1 MSARRLL
8 ALLMAAGVAAVLVAA
23 AWPSVRV
30 VVAAVYVAA
39 GVAVGEAF
47 RRAERRE
54 HAAVVGRLEGSLER
68 RISEVATERRRMERL
83 LERLPLAVLLFTP
96 GGLAYA
102 NPAARRLFPAVM
114 EGRSPL
120 RVLTLR
126 ALADAVAE
134 ARESGRTVH
143 LDVERDGRWLSVRAL
158 VTAEGEVALVV
169 TDQTDARRVEAVR
182 RDFVVNASH
191 ELKTP
196 VASMLI
202 LADTLEM
209 ALGRDPE
216 QAAGMVR
223 RLRAEALRMG
233 QLVRDLLD
241 LARLEEQGAERRER
255 VDLAGLIQG
264 QVRQMAADAAE
275 RGVAVTADVP
285 PDLSLVGM
293 PEDLRLM
300 VANLLENAVRYNR
313 PGGRVL
319 VRARASGPHVV
330 IEVVDTGLGLA
341 DADRVRVFERF
352 YRVDRARSRDA
363 GGTGLGLALV
373 RHAAERHGGDVSVDS
388 VLGEGST
395 FRVTLPVAAG
405 AEGRS

>member
-1 MSARRLL
+1 MGVRRLIF
-8 ALLMAAGVAAVLVAA
+8 LLIGAGVAAELAAA
-23 AWPSVRV
+23 AWPGARWV
-30 VVAAVYVAA
+30 VLAVFLAAASLLAWAA
-39 GVAVGEAF
+39 LRDEQ
-47 RRAERRE
+47 RERRTE
-54 HAAVVGRLEGSLER
+54 VRRLEHSLER
-68 RISEVATERRRMERL
+68 RISELATERHRIERL
-83 LERLPLAVLLFTP
+83 LERLPIAVLVFAP

-102 NPAARRLFPAVM
+102 NPAARALFPAAD

-143 LDVERDGRWLSVRAL
+143 LEVERDERWLTARA
-158 VTAEGEVALVV
+158 VVMTEGEVALVV
-169 TDQTDARRVEAVR
+169 ADQTEARRVEAVR

-196 VASMLI
+196 VASMQVLSE
-202 LADTLEM
+202 TLEL
-209 ALGRDPE
+209 ALRRDPE
-216 QAAGMVR
+216 QAAGMAQ
-223 RLRAEALRMG
+223 RLRAEAVRMG

-241 LARLEEQGAERRER
+241 LARMEEQGAEQRAR
-255 VDLAGLIQG
+255 VDLAGLVAG
-264 QVRQMAADAAE
+264 EVARVAADAQALQ
-275 RGVAVTADVP
+275 VQVTADVG
-285 PDLSLVGM
+285 DAVSVVAV
-293 PEDLRLM
+293 PEDVRLI

-319 VRARASGPHVV
+319 VRTARAGGDVV
-330 IEVVDTGLGLA
+330 IEVVDTGIGLA
-341 DADRVRVFERF
+341 EADRVRVFERF

-373 RHAAERHGGDVSVDS
+373 RHAAERHGGEVSVES

-395 FRVTLPVAAG
+395 FRVVLPTSAD
-405 AEGRS
+405 